1 MLTLAIELSS
11 NHGSVALVNEAG
23 TVAERAWSDCVR
35 ERQTLFDSIKAI
47 MTESGTGWDDIEF
60 YTVGRG
66 PGSFS
71 GLRVASAVARALAMP
86 DDKPVIAVSSGE
98 ALARAAIA
106 LNDSCETVAAIGDA
120 RRQMCWIGVFNRNGH
135 VVEQTVDYALVPY
148 GEIGAHIPAG
158 ALVVT
163 SEWDR
168 LDQKVA
174 EQCPEAMPIKRNVYP
189 SAAVIGQL
197 GLECVMQ
204 EKEREDLEPLYMH
217 PPVFVEP
224 KYA

>member
-11 NHGSVALVNEAG
+11 NHGSVALVNETG

-47 MTESGTGWDDIEF
+47 LAESGTGWDDIEF

-71 GLRVASAVARALAMP
+71 GLRVASAVASALAMP
-86 DDKPVIAVSSGE
+86 DNKPVIAISSGE

-106 LNDSCETVAAIGDA
+106 QNDTCETVVAIGDA
-120 RRQMCWIGVFNRNGH
+120 RRQMCWIGVFNRVGH
-135 VVEQTVDYALVPY
+135 LLERAVDYSLVPY
-148 GEIGAHIPAG
+148 EEIGAHIPAG

-168 LDQKVA
+168 LDEKVA
-174 EQCPEAMPIKRNVYP
+174 AHCPEAMPIEMNVYP

-204 EKEREDLEPLYMH
+204 ETDREVLEPLYLH
-217 PPVFVEP
+217 PPVFVKP
-224 KYA
+224 KYE